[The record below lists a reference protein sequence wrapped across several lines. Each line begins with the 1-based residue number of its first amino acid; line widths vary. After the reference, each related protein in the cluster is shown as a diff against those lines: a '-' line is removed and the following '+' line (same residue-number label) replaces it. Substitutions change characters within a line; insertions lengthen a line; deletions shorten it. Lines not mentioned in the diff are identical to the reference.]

1 MNQTLFEILLLVP
14 TALCTGFL
22 LFIAGV
28 IQAVMNDVDEA
39 TFKRLLGVLV
49 KHALRSPYAI
59 TVSSI
64 TFVGMIPY
72 WIIYGFSNWWFS
84 AGLIMWVIASI
95 VSKYMVLPIYARVAG
110 LASPGFKEVPELK
123 STDVAQLR
131 EERRKLQRANIIR
144 ATLSFSAVVL
154 MVIGLI

>member
-49 KHALRSPYAI
+49 KHALRLP
-59 TVSSI
+59 VSL
-64 TFVGMIPY
+64 PR
-72 WIIYGFSNWWFS
+72 
-84 AGLIMWVIASI
+84 
-95 VSKYMVLPIYARVAG
+95 VSRRSLNSKARM
-110 LASPGFKEVPELK
+110 
-123 STDVAQLR
+123 R
-131 EERRKLQRANIIR
+131 
-144 ATLSFSAVVL
+144 LS
-154 MVIGLI
+154 